1 LLGQV
6 FQSTGHRFKAL
17 REFYPKV
24 EEQDWQLSVAGQR
37 VQIIHEKT
45 HYSGQLEFGTEIVAS
60 ADSSIVALLGASPG
74 ASTATFIMV
83 QMIERILHPDLVG
96 DWKAKMSEIIP
107 SYGHDLKLE
116 AGMLQKVRAET
127 AEVLG
132 LQNV

>member
-1 LLGQV
+1 MLGQV
-6 FQSTGHRFKAL
+6 FQSSGHRFKAL
-17 REFYPKV
+17 RAFYPQV
-24 EEQDWQLSVAGQR
+24 NEQDWQLSVAGQR